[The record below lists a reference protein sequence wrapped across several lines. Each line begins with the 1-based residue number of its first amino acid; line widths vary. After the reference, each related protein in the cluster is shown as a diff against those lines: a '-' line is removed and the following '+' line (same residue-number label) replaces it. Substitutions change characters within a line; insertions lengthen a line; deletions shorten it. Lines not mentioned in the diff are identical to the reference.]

1 MNYVIGYC
9 SFLLFIFLC
18 RVVFYSNII
27 RKFAQRLRMYPCC
40 RMYCLLCRF
49 CSILWIFLRQLLLLV
64 GERLTPSLLLV
75 EFLQYTLFKFL
86 DSLHVLSPLF
96 LNLLLSLML
105 FSLLLLRDVTLND
118 LAWAFIFTTKAVL
131 HSQDNLLR
139 SPTLMLH
146 LLKFE
151 FENINLIRSQTD
163 RSKTS
168 ICIVQNLIVDVLLR
182 VKVPICHLDLHAA
195 TSDIHAAVWL
205 DKDAELSCCR
215 LWWFLNDCEMA
226 FYADKARNDLH
237 LLSLSL
243 PRWPVILSICIWFLS
258 YRGKLSSIEI
268 ISGHRQLIVILA
280 PLCTLIVLLSLTS
293 SATGATT
300 SNSSLAC
307 LRLRVV
313 LQCALLPT
321 FC

>member
-27 RKFAQRLRMYPCC
+27 RKFAQRLRMYSCC
-40 RMYCLLCRF
+40 RIYCLLCRF

-64 GERLTPSLLLV
+64 GESLTPSLLLV

-139 SPTLMLH
+139 SSTLLLH

-151 FENINLIRSQTD
+151 FENINLIRSQTN
-163 RSKTS
+163 RSKSS
-168 ICIVQNLIVDVLLR
+168 ICIVKNLIVDVLLR
-182 VKVPICHLDLHAA
+182 VKVPICHLDFHAA
-195 TSDIHAAVWL
+195 AGDIHAAVWL
-205 DKDAELSCCR
+205 DKDTELSCCR
-215 LWWFLNDCEMA
+215 FWWFLNDCEMA

-268 ISGHRQLIVILA
+268 IRGHR
-280 PLCTLIVLLSLTS
+280 
-293 SATGATT
+293 
-300 SNSSLAC
+300 
-307 LRLRVV
+307 
-313 LQCALLPT
+313 
-321 FC
+321 